1 MSVRKNKKKSKMGQ
15 TCCGPRTTSKAIK
28 RLESS
33 KKLTKGQVDK
43 AAAEELW
50 EIYVGK
56 DAKETDFTTLNN
68 STIHSDYLTAQRHL
82 IRKYVDEELTGYTED
97 EDGVKAM
104 AKEKDMRKKRA
115 KMLMDGINVH
125 MNNDGTTDFV
135 TKLFGM
141 KKVNKKLTNEVN
153 KKITKEEF
161 IKRYCDS
168 VKLGLQ
174 QAAGNQLDMESI
186 EKEAAAK
193 SKKKLT
199 APDTE

>member
-1 MSVRKNKKKSKMGQ
+1 
-15 TCCGPRTTSKAIK
+15 
-28 RLESS
+28 
-33 KKLTKGQVDK
+33 
-43 AAAEELW
+43 
-50 EIYVGK
+50 
-56 DAKETDFTTLNN
+56 
-68 STIHSDYLTAQRHL
+68 
-82 IRKYVDEELTGYTED
+82 
-97 EDGVKAM
+97 
-104 AKEKDMRKKRA
+104 
-115 KMLMDGINVH
+115 
-125 MNNDGTTDFV
+125 FV

-199 APDTE
+199 APATE